1 MQFLKESYAS
11 GSKYVKWLIRN
22 RDTNHDGTFEWGPN
36 GMIENVRD
44 GDNAVFEVS
53 EENPLDVDK
62 KDISDE
68 LECLDLTLMVIKE
81 ERSLAQMA
89 SALGKAAEATDWLKK
104 AENTVKLVNKRMW
117 DDSTGF
123 YYSVNK
129 KDYSFKFMTR
139 DLKRQEIIGFLALW
153 AEAAPK
159 DRAEKLVK
167 ALTDTTRFWR
177 KYGVPTLS
185 AKDPWYSPYVDY
197 CCKWNG
203 PVWLLWD
210 YMVYEGLKKYGYN
223 DVAKQL
229 AGKMM
234 LCVTTQLSKNHN
246 FWESFSPDNEVLNCP
261 SNYIWDSIMAKV
273 LIEENK

>member
-1 MQFLKESYAS
+1 
-11 GSKYVKWLIRN
+11 
-22 RDTNHDGTFEWGPN
+22 
-36 GMIENVRD
+36 MIENVRD